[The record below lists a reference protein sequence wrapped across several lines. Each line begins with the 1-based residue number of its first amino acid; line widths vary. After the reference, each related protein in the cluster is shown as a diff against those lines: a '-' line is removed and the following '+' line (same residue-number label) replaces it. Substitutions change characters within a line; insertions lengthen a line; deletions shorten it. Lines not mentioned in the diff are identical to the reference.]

1 MNKVFVSGKIV
12 NDLIPRTFEDN
23 GMHLVIK
30 LCIRHKT
37 RSGELRSEWY
47 RINAWN
53 GVAKWASE
61 NLKRGQLI
69 SVQGYLT
76 QRQIRNADAII
87 TATEITATEFTVDRI
102 PAENEKS
109 AASEKMLSQEDPLH
123 NAG

>member
-12 NDLIPRTFEDN
+12 NDLILRTPEEN
-23 GMHLVIK
+23 GAHLIIK

-37 RSGELRSEWY
+37 RSGEQRSELY

-76 QRQIRNADAII
+76 QRRIRNADATV
-87 TATEITATEFTVDRI
+87 TATEITATEFTVGRL

-109 AASEKMLSQEDPLH
+109 AASETMPSQEDPRH
-123 NAG
+123 SAG